1 MTGLDYAV
9 MYNLTNTHTPTDTQT
24 IHTHTRTHTLLP
36 CCRSSM
42 ELGCVSIVFV
52 SCEQN
57 RNSVTPCSNGLPGIE
72 FGDVCCPESCGSC
85 GGSRCSSRP
94 GGASECCT
102 SYIKSVGPKCGD
114 SGSAPCLMDGSTKRE
129 SPAFNYPDTS
139 FLRVSHPT
147 LFLEQDGCRDGV
159 GLLLLLFVRAAGR

>member
-1 MTGLDYAV
+1 
-9 MYNLTNTHTPTDTQT
+9 
-24 IHTHTRTHTLLP
+24 
-36 CCRSSM
+36 
-42 ELGCVSIVFV
+42 
-52 SCEQN
+52 
-57 RNSVTPCSNGLPGIE
+57 TPCSNGLPGIE

-129 SPAFNYPDTS
+129 TS
-139 FLRVSHPT
+139 TSSG
-147 LFLEQDGCRDGV
+147 GCDPNPCLNG
-159 GLLLLLFVRAAGR
+159 GSCSTSGDEYEC